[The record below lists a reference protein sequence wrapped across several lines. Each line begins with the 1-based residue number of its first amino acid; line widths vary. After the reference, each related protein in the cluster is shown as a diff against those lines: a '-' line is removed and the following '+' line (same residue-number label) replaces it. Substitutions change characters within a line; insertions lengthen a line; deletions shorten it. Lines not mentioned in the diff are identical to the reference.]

1 MKKENNFT
9 NVYNLLRIFIAKMH
23 EMSNHLFQ
31 HVLLLDLFQKS
42 TGNHI
47 YLLMPEFHLLR
58 EVRNFFSYIFQIFH
72 HAEYER
78 VFF

>member
-42 TGNHI
+42 TGNHPI
-47 YLLMPEFHLLR
+47 LLKK
-58 EVRNFFSYIFQIFH
+58 IFLEIL
-72 HAEYER
+72 
-78 VFF
+78 